1 MYKALI
7 KFKERS
13 RDKKN
18 YNTKINNIQY
28 CNQYIRFANTITF
41 MNYD

>member
-28 CNQYIRFANTITF
+28 CKSATNILDLPTQLHS
-41 MNYD
+41 